1 MPCQLL
7 VMKQIR
13 PNASVPFYSA
23 PEFVK
28 EALRTY
34 GPPAVV
40 GERNFTDGLVRVRTL
55 LFPSLKDYQ
64 DWLSNPVTTSNVK
77 DRFSYN
83 ERNGI
88 KEIHS
93 VFEIPNFDIKSLVI

>member
-13 PNASVPFYSA
+13 PNANVPFYTA

-34 GPPAVV
+34 GPPALV
-40 GERNFTDGLVRVRTL
+40 GERNFNNGLVRVRSL
-55 LFPSLKDYQ
+55 LFPTTADYEN
-64 DWLSNPVTTSNVK
+64 WLANPVTTANVN
-77 DRFSYN
+77 DRSKYN
-83 ERNGI
+83 EKHGI
-88 KEIHS
+88 KEIHQ
-93 VFEIPNFDIKSLVI
+93 VFEVPGLDLLGIPS

>member
-13 PNASVPFYSA
+13 PNTKVAFYSA

-34 GPPAVV
+34 GPPALV
-40 GERNFTDGLVRVRTL
+40 GERNFTDGLVRVRSL
-55 LFPSLKDYQ
+55 LFPTTADYEN
-64 DWLSNPVTTSNVK
+64 WLSNPVTSSNVK
-77 DRFSYN
+77 DRFTYN
-83 ERNGI
+83 EKHGI
-88 KEIHS
+88 VETHH
-93 VFEIPNFDIKSLVI
+93 VFEIPGLDLIGIN

>member
-13 PNASVPFYSA
+13 PNTKVSFYQA

-34 GPPAVV
+34 GPPALV
-40 GERNFTDGLVRVRTL
+40 GERNFNDGLVRVRSL
-55 LFPSLKDYQ
+55 LFPTDADYQ
-64 DWLSNPVTTSNVK
+64 NWLTNPVTVSNVK
-77 DRFSYN
+77 DRLDYN
-83 ERNGI
+83 KKHGI
-88 KEIHS
+88 LETHH
-93 VFEIPNFDIKSLVI
+93 VFEIPNLDLIGVV